1 MANPLLTE
9 IEAFLEET
17 GMGPSYFGVRAVRNS
32 LLVKRLG
39 EGKKI
44 WPDTEMKVRAFIL
57 SERSKP
63 ARKSRQTSGEERA
76 A

>member
-1 MANPLLTE
+1 MAKALLSE

-17 GMGPSYFGVRAVRNS
+17 GMGPSYFGVRSVRNS
-32 LLVKRLG
+32 DLVKRLAAG
-39 EGKKI
+39 GRV
-44 WPDTEMKVRAFIL
+44 WPETEMKVRAFIL